1 MISGI
6 GKNQVENSLDYD
18 KLIQAV
24 YIEKRAKQVKPANEK
39 WRRDR

>member
-6 GKNQVENSLDYD
+6 GKENQVENSIDYD

-24 YIEKRAKQVKPANEK
+24 YIEKRAKQQ
-39 WRRDR
+39 